1 MLTVFHYWFV
11 TRKSLNE
18 KNFIPAYSLPRTVSV
33 FDPSKC
39 SATCSTTV
47 TVGTGG
53 GGCQAPSAGRC
64 SLGQA
69 NGYAVFIMGQV
80 PGTKSAISSAAT
92 KISGNVAIGPSATGS
107 STDLLKATIQGKPFL
122 DPAAIIDMHP
132 DLKVTGGIVTQ
143 NLTTARN
150 NALAASACYAAL
162 APTRTIRSITSSTT
176 LTGNGGLNVINV
188 GSIVLVKK
196 VLTLKGGPNDIFIIN
211 VSGDFSMG
219 SSQVVLAGG
228 VTAGHVLWNF
238 PGTGT
243 SVKVYKGVTSAS
255 GTFLVPYRDYVQD
268 VATLYGSVLSGG
280 NVRIHSGAKVTC
292 PAS

>member
-1 MLTVFHYWFV
+1 M
-11 TRKSLNE
+11 
-18 KNFIPAYSLPRTVSV
+18 
-33 FDPSKC
+33 
-39 SATCSTTV
+39 
-47 TVGTGG
+47 
-53 GGCQAPSAGRC
+53 
-64 SLGQA
+64 
-69 NGYAVFIMGQV
+69 
-80 PGTKSAISSAAT
+80 
-92 KISGNVAIGPSATGS
+92 AIGPRAPGA
-107 STDLLKATIQGKPFL
+107 STDLLKATIQGKLFL
-122 DPAAIIDMHP
+122 DPTAVVNIHS

-143 NLTTARN
+143 NLTAARN
-150 NALAASACYAAL
+150 AALAASACYAVL
-162 APTRTIRSITSSTT
+162 VPTRTLSSITGSMT

-228 VTAGHVLWNF
+228 VTVNHVLWNV

-243 SVKVYKGVTSAS
+243 TVNVYKSVTSVS

-268 VATLYGSVLSGG
+268 VATLYGSVLSEG